1 MLCEVERA
9 CLTRSCLSLYCVGMT
24 NNPLVK
30 LSLQRLKQV
39 VAVRQKIDALQKEL
53 DRIVGHRASAKK
65 NGAPK
70 KKGKMS
76 AAARARI
83 SAMMKARW
91 KKFRAQKTKR

>member
-1 MLCEVERA
+1 
-9 CLTRSCLSLYCVGMT
+9 MT

-30 LSLQRLKQV
+30 LSVQQLKQA
-39 VAVRQKIDALQKEL
+39 VAVRERIEALQKEL
-53 DRIVGHRASAKK
+53 DRIVDNRASAKK

-91 KKFRAQKTKR
+91 KKFRAQKSKR